1 MTLKK
6 FLLIFVLQGLFLALL
21 KSWFFTHQIFANPGL
36 QQLAFWAATIII
48 AAALVRRFGPISF
61 LEAFLLAVVWTLG
74 DLLLD
79 LIFVSPYAGVS
90 IFSSY
95 QYWMGLLVMII
106 AVAVFHKKRHIHIRQ
121 QQHAHH

>member
-6 FLLIFVLQGLFLALL
+6 FLLIFVLQWLFLALL
-21 KSWFFTHQIFANPGL
+21 KGWFFRHQIFANSGL
-36 QQLAFWAATIII
+36 QQLAFWAAIIII

-61 LEAFLLAVVWTLG
+61 LEVFALVVVWTLG

-90 IFSSY
+90 IFSSF
-95 QYWMGLLVMII
+95 QYWTGMLVMII
-106 AVAVFHKKRHIHIRQ
+106 AIAVCHKKRHIHIRQ
-121 QQHAHH
+121 QQQAHH